1 MSVAT
6 FDPTTDTASAQIRM
20 TARAIAHA
28 RRQITAHGSRGLRL
42 GVTKSGC
49 SGYMYKVDLV
59 DEPLASDQKFSVGD
73 DVVIFVDSSTLPLVR
88 GTEID
93 YVTEGLNS
101 TLKFSNPNAS
111 AQCGCGESFA
121 VEAAAPQGASGA
133 A

>member
-6 FDPTTDTASAQIRM
+6 FDPIDLSIGM
-20 TARAIAHA
+20 TPRAAAHA
-28 RRQITAHGSRGLRL
+28 RKQIAAHGSRGLRL

-59 DEPLASDQKFSVGD
+59 EMPDADDRAFQIED
-73 DVVIFVDSSTLPLVR
+73 DVTVFVAAATLPLVA
-88 GTEID
+88 GTQID

-121 VEAAAPQGASGA
+121 VS
-133 A
+133 

>member
-6 FDPTTDTASAQIRM
+6 FDPSMMRISM
-20 TARAIAHA
+20 TERAVAHA
-28 RRQITAHGSRGLRL
+28 RRQIAAHGSRGLRL

-59 DEPLASDQKFSVGD
+59 QQPAADDREFQVGD
-73 DVVIFVDSSTLPLVR
+73 DVTVYVAAETLPLVA

-111 AQCGCGESFA
+111 AKCGCGESFA
-121 VEAAAPQGASGA
+121 VN
-133 A
+133 

>member
-6 FDPTTDTASAQIRM
+6 FDPTSLSVSM
-20 TARAIAHA
+20 TARALAHA
-28 RRQITAHGSRGLRL
+28 RKQIAAHGSRGLRL

-59 DEPLASDQKFSVGD
+59 EQPTPQDREFQVGE
-73 DVVIFVDSSTLPLVR
+73 DVLVYVAAEILPLVA

-121 VEAAAPQGASGA
+121 VN
-133 A
+133 

>member
-6 FDPTTDTASAQIRM
+6 FDPTALSVSM
-20 TARAIAHA
+20 TPRAIAHA
-28 RRQITAHGSRGLRL
+28 RRQIAARGSRGLRL

-59 DEPLASDQKFSVGD
+59 DEPGATDREFQVGE
-73 DVVIFVDSSTLPLVR
+73 DVVLFVAAETLPLVA

-111 AQCGCGESFA
+111 AKCGCGESFA
-121 VEAAAPQGASGA
+121 VN
-133 A
+133 